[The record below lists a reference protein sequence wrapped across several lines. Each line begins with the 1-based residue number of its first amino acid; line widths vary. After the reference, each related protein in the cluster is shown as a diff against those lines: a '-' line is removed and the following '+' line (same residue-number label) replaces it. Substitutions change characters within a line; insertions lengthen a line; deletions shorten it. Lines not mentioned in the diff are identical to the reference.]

1 MKKMDLQSAWAVAAK
16 DFKIFK
22 RKSQIIY
29 ITIAFPLAVGIAFPL
44 IVQYALYNAKSHLV
58 GGLSITGLMD
68 AFSVWFLIGAA
79 IIPAAIASYSLVGEK
94 IQKSLEPLLATP
106 MTDGEILLGKTISGL
121 VVPLAAIYA
130 GSVIYMSLMD
140 LVTHST
146 LGYLYYPNW
155 HMGAI
160 LLVAPLI
167 CLLSVELNIIISSR
181 LNDVRS
187 AQQMGML
194 AAFPFIGLYVA
205 SEVGFFAFNDT
216 NLMIL
221 AGIILVIDVVVFFV
235 SRVTFQ
241 REEILTKWK

>member
-1 MKKMDLQSAWAVAAK
+1 MDLQSAWAVAAK

-22 RKSQIIY
+22 RKSTVIY
-29 ITIAFPLAVGIAFPL
+29 ACIAIPLVVGIAFPL
-44 IVQYALYNAKSHLV
+44 IVQYALHIGNGH
-58 GGLSITGLMD
+58 GITALTVPRYMD

-79 IIPAAIASYSLVGEK
+79 IIPATIASYSLVGEK

-130 GSVIYMSLMD
+130 GSVLYMSLMD
-140 LVTHST
+140 LVTQST

-181 LNDVRS
+181 IDDVRT

-205 SEVGFFAFNDT
+205 SEVGFFAFSDT
-216 NLMIL
+216 NLLIL
-221 AGIILVIDVVVFFV
+221 AGIILVIDIVVFFV

>member
-22 RKSQIIY
+22 RKSQVIY
-29 ITIAFPLAVGIAFPL
+29 ITIVFPLVVGIAFPL
-44 IVQYALYNAKSHLV
+44 IVQY
-58 GGLSITGLMD
+58 GLSRGSSHGINALTLPRYMD

-79 IIPAAIASYSLVGEK
+79 VIPAAIASYSLVGEK

-160 LLVAPLI
+160 LLVAPFI

-181 LNDVRS
+181 VNDVRT

-194 AAFPFIGLYVA
+194 AALPFFGVYIA
-205 SEVGFFAFNDT
+205 SELGLFAFNDT
-216 NLMIL
+216 NLLIL
-221 AGIILVIDVVVFFV
+221 AGVILVIDVVVFFV

>member
-1 MKKMDLQSAWAVAAK
+1 MDLQNAWAVAAK

-22 RKSQIIY
+22 RKSQVIY
-29 ITIAFPLAVGIAFPL
+29 ITVIFPLVVGIAFPL
-44 IVQYALYNAKSHLV
+44 IVEYALHI
-58 GGLSITGLMD
+58 GHGHGITALTLPRYMD

-79 IIPAAIASYSLVGEK
+79 VFPATIASYSLVGEK

-121 VVPLAAIYA
+121 VIPLGAVYA

-181 LNDVRS
+181 INDVRT

-194 AAFPFIGLYVA
+194 SALPFFGLYIS
-205 SEVGFFAFNDT
+205 SEIGFFTFNNT
-216 NLMIL
+216 NLLIL
-221 AGIILVIDVVVFFV
+221 AGVILVIDVVVFFV

>member
-1 MKKMDLQSAWAVAAK
+1 MDLQSAWAVAAK

-22 RKSQIIY
+22 RKSTVIY
-29 ITIAFPLAVGIAFPL
+29 ITIAFPLAVGIALPL
-44 IVQYALYNAKSHLV
+44 ILQYALNNAKNHLV
-58 GGLSITGLMD
+58 GGLGITGLMD

-79 IIPAAIASYSLVGEK
+79 VIPAAIASYSLVGEK

-121 VVPLAAIYA
+121 VVPLASVYA
-130 GSVIYMSLMD
+130 GSAIFMALMD

-155 HMGAI
+155 HIGAI
-160 LLVAPLI
+160 LLVAPFI

-187 AQQMGML
+187 AQQLGML
-194 AAFPFIGLYVA
+194 CALPFFGLYFA
-205 SEVGFFAFNDT
+205 SEFGFFAFNDT
-216 NLMIL
+216 NLLIL
-221 AGIILVIDVVVFFV
+221 AGVILVIDVVVFFI
-235 SRVTFQ
+235 SRATFQ

>member
-1 MKKMDLQSAWAVAAK
+1 MDLQSAWAVAAK

-22 RKSQIIY
+22 RKSTVIY

-44 IVQYALYNAKSHLV
+44 ILQYALHNAKSHLV
-58 GGLSITGLMD
+58 GGLGITGLMD

-79 IIPAAIASYSLVGEK
+79 IIPTAIASYSLVGEK

-121 VVPLAAIYA
+121 VVPLASIYA
-130 GSVIYMSLMD
+130 GSAIFMVLMD

-155 HMGAI
+155 HIGAI

-167 CLLSVELNIIISSR
+167 CLVSVELNIIISSK
-181 LNDVRS
+181 LNDVRT
-187 AQQMGML
+187 AQQMGMVSAL
-194 AAFPFIGLYVA
+194 PFFGLYFA
-205 SEVGFFAFNDT
+205 SEMHSMT
-216 NLMIL
+216 QIC
-221 AGIILVIDVVVFFV
+221 
-235 SRVTFQ
+235 
-241 REEILTKWK
+241 

>member
-22 RKSQIIY
+22 QKSQVIY

-44 IVQYALYNAKSHLV
+44 IVEYAMHRSH
-58 GGLSITGLMD
+58 GITALTLPRFMD

-79 IIPAAIASYSLVGEK
+79 VIPAAIASYSIVGEK
-94 IQKSLEPLLATP
+94 VQKSLEPLLATP

-121 VVPLAAIYA
+121 VVPLASIYA
-130 GSVIYMSLMD
+130 GSAIYMSLMD

-155 HMGAI
+155 HIGTI

-181 LNDVRS
+181 QNDVRT

-194 AAFPFIGLYVA
+194 AALPFFGVYIA
-205 SEVGFFAFNDT
+205 SEIGVFVFNDT
-216 NLMIL
+216 NLLIL
-221 AGIILVIDVVVFFV
+221 GGVILVIAVVVFFV

>member
-22 RKSQIIY
+22 RKSQVIY
-29 ITIAFPLAVGIAFPL
+29 ITVVFPLVVGIAFPL
-44 IVQYALYNAKSHLV
+44 IVQYALHIGSGH
-58 GGLSITGLMD
+58 GITALTLPRYMD
-68 AFSVWFLIGAA
+68 AFSVWFLIGSA
-79 IIPAAIASYSLVGEK
+79 IIPTTIASYSLVGEK
-94 IQKSLEPLLATP
+94 LQKSLEPLLATP

-140 LVTHST
+140 LVTHGT

-181 LNDVRS
+181 VNDVRT

-194 AAFPFIGLYVA
+194 SALPFFGLYIT
-205 SEVGFFAFNDT
+205 SEVGFFAFNNT
-216 NLMIL
+216 NLLIL
-221 AGIILVIDVVVFFV
+221 AGVILVIAVIVFFV
-235 SRVTFQ
+235 SRITFQ